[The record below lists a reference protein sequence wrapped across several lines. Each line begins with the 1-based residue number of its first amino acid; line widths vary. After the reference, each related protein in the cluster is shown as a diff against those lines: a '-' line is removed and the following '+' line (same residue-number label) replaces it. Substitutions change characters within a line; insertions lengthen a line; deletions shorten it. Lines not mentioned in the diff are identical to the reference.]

1 MIYVVRPGDT
11 LGDIAV
17 WFGVSVAELQFLNQ
31 IPNSEVIIPGQAL
44 LIPQPPRE
52 GSFSIQVN
60 GYAYPF
66 ISRWIL
72 RETLRSLNLLSV
84 FTYGFRAEGALLP
97 PKLNDTWMVE
107 RALAADVAAAMVLA
121 PMTPE
126 ENFSNLLLVQ
136 LLEDPAAQRRLLD
149 EIAETMAEKGFTEL
163 NIDFEFVP
171 AANRDALTE
180 FVRRAKARLPY
191 DVSVCLAPKSSA
203 NQRGLLYEGKDY
215 RALGEVAARLL
226 IMTYEWGYKFGPPLA
241 VAPINRV
248 REVVQYAVTEI
259 PREKLSLGL
268 ANYGYDW
275 PLPYIRNLTIAR
287 TIGSIEA
294 VSIARREGA
303 EILFDP
309 TAMSPWFRYRRNGIL
324 HEVWFED
331 VRSWQAKFDLV
342 KEFGLGGIG
351 IWTVMNLNRPGLTLL
366 SRNFRKTET
375 GTV

>member
-1 MIYVVRPGDT
+1 MERGRPVGFFDSG
-11 LGDIAV
+11 LGGI
-17 WFGVSVAELQFLNQ
+17 SV
-31 IPNSEVIIPGQAL
+31 
-44 LIPQPPRE
+44 
-52 GSFSIQVN
+52 
-60 GYAYPF
+60 
-66 ISRWIL
+66 L
-72 RETLRSLNLLSV
+72 RETLRNLNLLSV
-84 FTYGFRAEGALLP
+84 FTYGFTAEGALLP

-107 RALAADVAAAMVLA
+107 RALAANVAAAMVLA

-171 AANRDALTE
+171 AANRDDLTE

-191 DVSVCLAPKSSA
+191 DVSICLAPKSSA

-215 RALGEVAARLL
+215 RALGEVADRLL
-226 IMTYEWGYKFGPPLA
+226 IMTYEWGYKYGPPLA

-324 HEVWFED
+324 HL
-331 VRSWQAKFDLV
+331 RALS
-342 KEFGLGGIG
+342 FGGTGQKKPLYYSGCACSMAD
-351 IWTVMNLNRPGLTLL
+351 WLL
-366 SRNFRKTET
+366 YSRIVFPMSMA
-375 GTV
+375 